1 MPQYLLLLLLH
12 LVRDDEEEAGVSTR
26 LNHSGLNI
34 RAMIYDT
41 IVPLRPA
48 ERHVGFVSQ
57 LVTLSA
63 VFAR

>member
-26 LNHSGLNI
+26 LNI